1 MKLSEKEL
9 ELLTYATEYLLGAEE
24 LSDKNKWTQGDI
36 NILNDLWL
44 KLLHCK
50 DVMIINSL
58 PKNKSNFKCGYKY
71 QCISKVYDNSLKYN
85 ICKINNIKC
94 EYLFPI

>member
-1 MKLSEKEL
+1 MLLSEKEM

-36 NILNDLWL
+36 NTLNDLWL

-50 DVMIINSL
+50 DVTIINSL
-58 PKNKSNFKCGYKY
+58 SKDKSNFKCVYDSS
-71 QCISKVYDNSLKYN
+71 CISKVYDISLKYN
-85 ICKINNIKC
+85 ICKNDKVNCKYFC
-94 EYLFPI
+94 PI